1 MTVKA
6 TNNGVEIKALKGFEG
21 MEGWTYQGNL
31 YVENKKVAAWSQDS
45 HGGIVD
51 WLTMEPGFSED
62 KLRSI
67 FADVDSNLGLELAM
81 NELVVL
87 KDRLKVYKKAKK
99 MDTEGF
105 LFFVEDSW
113 KKFGLFRLE
122 TRKPLNSLRK
132 NFFHSVR
139 RILSA
144 TAIRRHIF
152 IRKMK
157 ISASGNRLRWMIF
170 VVNCQKE
177 RSRNSGFFFL
187 NPKISSEELYDH

>member
-1 MTVKA
+1 MKA
-6 TNNGVEIKALKGFEG
+6 WKGGPIREICTWK
-21 MEGWTYQGNL
+21 
-31 YVENKKVAAWSQDS
+31 NKKVAAWSQDS

-99 MDTEGF
+99 DGYRGIFVLCGGF
-105 LFFVEDSW
+105 LE
-113 KKFGLFRLE
+113 KIFRLE

>member
-31 YVENKKVAAWSQDS
+31 YVENKKAAAWSQDS

-87 KDRLKVYKKAKK
+87 KEAYKKAKK
-99 MDTEGF
+99 MVTVEF
-105 LFFVEDSW
+105 LFFVEDFG

-144 TAIRRHIF
+144 TAIRR
-152 IRKMK
+152 
-157 ISASGNRLRWMIF
+157 
-170 VVNCQKE
+170 
-177 RSRNSGFFFL
+177 
-187 NPKISSEELYDH
+187 PD

>member
-1 MTVKA
+1 
-6 TNNGVEIKALKGFEG
+6 

-99 MDTEGF
+99 DGYRGIFVLCGGF
-105 LFFVEDSW
+105 WEKIWLI
-113 KKFGLFRLE
+113 
-122 TRKPLNSLRK
+122 PA
-132 NFFHSVR
+132 VR

-157 ISASGNRLRWMIF
+157 ISVSENRLRWMIF

-177 RSRNSGFFFL
+177 RSRNSGFFLF